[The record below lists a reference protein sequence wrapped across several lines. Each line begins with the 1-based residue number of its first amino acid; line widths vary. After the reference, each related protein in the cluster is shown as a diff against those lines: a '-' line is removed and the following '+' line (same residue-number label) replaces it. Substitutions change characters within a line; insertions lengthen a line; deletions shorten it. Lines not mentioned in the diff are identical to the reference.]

1 MTRNRQMPKIVHQ
14 NKRGYKTHIIDMDRR
29 RMSFKLIFRKNQTIN
44 CTGCGE
50 TLYNI
55 RDYDR
60 HTKDHYINPH
70 YCTDCGFQCDIEE
83 ELYAHIKKC
92 SQ

>member
-1 MTRNRQMPKIVHQ
+1 MTRNRSVPRITRQ

-29 RMSFKLIFRKNQTIN
+29 RMQHKLIFRGKGTIN
-44 CTGCGE
+44 CTVCNE
-50 TLYNI
+50 TLHNI
-55 RDYDR
+55 RDYDK

-70 YCTDCGFQCDIEE
+70 YCTDCGFLCATEE

-92 SQ
+92 IQ